1 MNATED
7 CWTVLDKGADL
18 RCGPLSAHVSL
29 DDPTVG
35 ITNLKWSQ
43 NGLSGLRLFR
53 FSSESKLGDVHI
65 RGQDLIATYVPV
77 DPRQAASQVYWRACH
92 HDLQRAVG
100 IELVIS
106 MQTDLLDCSP
116 HCVVFSKLPCK
127 EVLCAGSF
135 ETSAFRSI
143 PFPGR
148 TSVSPESEPLQLF
161 VVRLLHQPL
170 SFAQLI
176 HPADFTGTEADR
188 ATDSNDVRLR
198 SPLFLSEHLEKGV
211 IRRARMQG
219 WLMPLKNDL
228 ETAVKLARAFV
239 EEPLPLTA

>member
-1 MNATED
+1 MNGTEVS
-7 CWTVLDKGADL
+7 WTAFDKVAEL
-18 RCGPLSAHVSL
+18 RCGPLSAHISL
-29 DDPTVG
+29 DDLTVG

-43 NGLSGLRLFR
+43 NGLSGLKLFR

-65 RGQDLIATYVPV
+65 RGQDLIATYAPV
-77 DPRQAASQVYWRACH
+77 DPRHAASQVYWRARH
-92 HDLQRAVG
+92 HDVQRAVG

-106 MQTDLLDCSP
+106 MQTDLLECSP
-116 HCVVFSKLPCK
+116 HCVVFSSLPCM
-127 EVLCAGSF
+127 EVLLAGSF
-135 ETSAFRSI
+135 EISAFHSI

-148 TSVSPESEPLQLF
+148 TSVNPEIEPLQLF

-188 ATDSNDVRLR
+188 AEDSNDVRLR

-219 WLMPLKNDL
+219 WFMPLKNDL
-228 ETAVKLARAFV
+228 ETAVTLARAFV